1 MKLKQIAAA
10 VLAAGG
16 LMANA
21 MAVTVSGAHFDISYS
36 DTGLF
41 GAATIVGDSIV
52 WSPSAFSAKTFSDVA
67 LVDSSFVVTITAKN
81 GWTLNTFTLAEAGDY
96 AYYGTGNLV
105 AAGGELRVTSLVST
119 PTVAIDDITMA
130 GTTSAQSSIVPF
142 PTKKW
147 TADASV
153 AMTTTSAAATVEN
166 LLFAV
171 ATDTTAGDYA
181 FIQKKNVA
189 LTIGVSPVPEPETY
203 AMMLAGL
210 GAIGFLASRRRG

>member
-1 MKLKQIAAA
+1 MKLKHIAAA
-10 VLAAGG
+10 A
-16 LMANA
+16 LMAFGMSGA
-21 MAVTVSGAHFDISYS
+21 MAVTVTGTHFDISYS
-36 DTGLF
+36 STGLF
-41 GAATIVGDSIV
+41 DAPTIVGDTIV
-52 WSPSAFSAKTFSDVA
+52 WSPSAFTAKTFSDVA
-67 LVDSSFVVTITAKN
+67 LVDSTAVLTITAKN
-81 GWTLNTFTLAEAGDY
+81 GWTLTSFGLAEAGDY
-96 AYYGTGNLV
+96 AYYGTGNVV

-119 PTVAIDDITMA
+119 PTTVIDDIEMA
-130 GTTSAQSSIVPF
+130 GPTTAQSSIIPF

-153 AMTTTSAAATVEN
+153 SLTSTVASATIQN

-181 FIQKKNVA
+181 FIQKKNVS
-189 LTIGVSPVPEPETY
+189 LTVGVAQVPEPETY